1 MNPSEHPGLAD
12 HVGDWLN
19 RPTSLIALALVL
31 FLAHFLLLSSS
42 LDLFSPYNFRGM
54 WITIPGYDIGI
65 NHPDSALTRIYY
77 RLNGWDGQWYYHI
90 AAWGYQCDSIP
101 ESNNPSACNVAFF
114 PLVPML
120 GRALGL
126 TGIDLVYALPLV
138 SQLFYF
144 SSILLLLFF
153 IRSIGPIRPIHT
165 VPVLLFMAYPGSLYQ
180 FTPYS
185 EASLTFLV
193 IALFSLSCWQLRRPS
208 IGNWCLLAIAGFMIC
223 LTKANG
229 LMALGIP
236 VLMALAYGWRERSF
250 LAPAQ
255 LQLFAAAA
263 VGSLGLVSFL
273 LYSELKF
280 GQWDLYFTYVSQAWA
295 TETSTGMEL
304 NPIAILAKFS
314 WPEHL
319 SGQLSNFLLLFM
331 LPVIAW
337 LVYIT
342 WNDQSNHAFVALSA
356 LGMIILYYYFHS
368 ALPNS
373 VGVGI
378 TNFPR
383 HLLPAFGM
391 CAVLLIAVRPQR
403 PDWLPS
409 WALTSLITAFVAVE
423 FYFQK
428 QMMDLFRYG
437 YWVS

>member
-1 MNPSEHPGLAD
+1 MKQSEHPGLVD
-12 HVGDWLN
+12 PVGNWLS

-31 FLAHFLLLSSS
+31 FLAHLLLIGAS

-54 WITIPGYDIGI
+54 WITIPDYDIGI
-65 NHPDSALTRIYY
+65 NDPDSALTRIYY

-90 AAWGYQCDSIP
+90 AAWGYHCDSIP
-101 ESNNPSACNVAFF
+101 ESNNPSVCNVAFF

-120 GRALGL
+120 GKALSL

-144 SSILLLLFF
+144 SSILLLLCL
-153 IRSIGPIRPIHT
+153 IRSIGAMRPIHI

-193 IALFSLSCWQLRRPS
+193 IALFSLSYWQLCKPS
-208 IGNWCLLAIAGFMIC
+208 IGNWCLLAIAGFTIC
-223 LTKANG
+223 LTKATG

-236 VLMALAYGWRERSF
+236 VLMALAYGWRERNF

-255 LQLFAAAA
+255 LQLYAAAA

-273 LYSELKF
+273 IYSELQF
-280 GQWDLYFTYVSQAWA
+280 GQWDLYFSYVTRGWA
-295 TETSTGMEL
+295 AGTNVGLEW
-304 NPIAILAKFS
+304 NPIAILSKFQ

-319 SGQLSNFLLLFM
+319 PGQVSNFLLLFM

-337 LVYIT
+337 LALVT
-342 WNDQSNHAFVALSA
+342 WKEQSNQSFVALTS
-356 LGMIILYYYFHS
+356 LGMIILYYYFYS
-368 ALPNS
+368 ALPNA
-373 VGVGI
+373 VGAGI

-383 HLLPAFGM
+383 HLVPVVGM
-391 CAVLLIAVRPQR
+391 CTILLIVARPPK

-409 WALTSLITAFVAVE
+409 WALTSLLTGFVAIE
-423 FYFQK
+423 LYFQK
-428 QMMDLFRYG
+428 QFLDLFRYG
-437 YWVS
+437 LWVS